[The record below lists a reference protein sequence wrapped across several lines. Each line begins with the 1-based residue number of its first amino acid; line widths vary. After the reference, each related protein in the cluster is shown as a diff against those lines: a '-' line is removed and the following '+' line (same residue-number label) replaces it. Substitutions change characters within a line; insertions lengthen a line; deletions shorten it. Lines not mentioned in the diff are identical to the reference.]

1 MQERIKP
8 KPSPDET
15 KRIRLGSCGWDMKML
30 GTWMDNQMNERLEPL
45 GLSLI
50 QFTIIMTLLEKEGL
64 TQSEIGQRV
73 ALPKYAM
80 TRHIDRLESLGY
92 VIRKKHETSRR
103 AYRILLTE
111 EGRGLAPDLFR
122 VTQNVN
128 ESFIST
134 LEEGQKTELLKI
146 LKTLSRKLGLYTQ
159 D

>member
-1 MQERIKP
+1 
-8 KPSPDET
+8 
-15 KRIRLGSCGWDMKML
+15 MKML
-30 GTWMDNQMNERLEPL
+30 GTWMDSQMNERLESL